1 MGRHETELNENLDQT
16 KTRLNENFCR
26 SRVMLKVARGV
37 HSSVPPRDK
46 GGGVG
51 GSGGRAAAGAGKGAD
66 GCEEV
71 EVAVVRAP
79 DVTGD
84 EVVFAAK
91 VIVFHEMEG

>member
-1 MGRHETELNENLDQT
+1 
-16 KTRLNENFCR
+16 
-26 SRVMLKVARGV
+26 
-37 HSSVPPRDK
+37 
-46 GGGVG
+46 VG